1 MATFLGVAQ
10 VRVGNTAAESNWA
23 DGTDVTDNSKVRQK
37 SMKQVTESIPQCSD
51 NVDGVETGGNT
62 KQWARCQNRKGFFQ
76 SVVLDFQTL
85 FLECFLF
92 PNCVQL
98 QALSKVRLN
107 VFLEVFM

>member
-62 KQWARCQNRKGFFQ
+62 KQWARCQNRKGFLKFY
-76 SVVLDFQTL
+76 VCPPAARPL
-85 FLECFLF
+85 
-92 PNCVQL
+92 PP
-98 QALSKVRLN
+98 
-107 VFLEVFM
+107 